1 MQSFHRLKRKF
12 KAITLVIAR
21 LKPGQEVFMGTF
33 QNVSRTEPCAIC
45 GKTDWCSVFLPDK
58 AAYQGQKM
66 YVCRRISSPE
76 IQSPLN
82 SKTYYFIKEFNDT
95 SCLYS
100 DVKNERDST
109 GKNFEYKYRSSAAKE
124 PPVKKIDTGIPA
136 LSNHELDLI
145 YRTFLKQ
152 LTLSKAHLR
161 KLHSDGWT
169 KELILQSGV
178 KSLQLPKSF
187 NAEKGYYTDQDSRIQ
202 ICNKLLESFSSLR
215 GVPGF
220 YQDTS
225 NQWTFSGKR
234 GILFPIRDRNNY
246 IYRLRLRLDRPELD
260 EKGKEKNKYKNFS
273 SYYPSPDSK
282 GNISNAFL
290 NGCRAG
296 SKIGFFYH
304 PETDDSSF
312 CIITEGEKK
321 AYVANHLLKCIVIS
335 VPGVNSY
342 AKLKEPDED
351 GISVFQF
358 LHMIGCNLIAV
369 AYDADKYINEKVLQC
384 EQRLIKLAKEESFK
398 TSIATW
404 NPGFGK
410 GLDDILALGIIP
422 EFVPV

>member
-1 MQSFHRLKRKF
+1 MWKNG
-12 KAITLVIAR
+12 LV
-21 LKPGQEVFMGTF
+21 FYF
-33 QNVSRTEPCAIC
+33 
-45 GKTDWCSVFLPDK
+45 FPDK
-58 AAYQGQKM
+58 AAYPGQKM

-82 SKTYYFIKEFNDT
+82 GKIYYFVKEFNDT

-100 DVKNERDST
+100 DVKRERDFKA
-109 GKNFEYKYRSSAAKE
+109 KNFEYKYDSSEAKK
-124 PPVKKIDTGIPA
+124 PSVKSINTGIPA
-136 LSNHELDLI
+136 LPNQKLDLI
-145 YRTFLKQ
+145 YRAFLKQ
-152 LTLSKAHLR
+152 LTLSKVHSR

-169 KELILQSGV
+169 KELIIRSSIR
-178 KSLQLPKSF
+178 SLQLPKSYDE
-187 NAEKGYYTDQDSRIQ
+187 EKGYYTDQASRIQ
-202 ICNKLLESFSSLR
+202 ICKKLLESFSSLH

-220 YQDTS
+220 YQNTS
-225 NQWTFSGKR
+225 NQWTFSGKP
-234 GILFPIRDRNNY
+234 GILFPIRDKSNY

-273 SYYPSPDSK
+273 SYYPSSDSD

-296 SKIGFFYH
+296 SNIGFFYR
-304 PETDDSSF
+304 PKTDDSSF

-321 AYVANHLLKCIVIS
+321 AYVANDSLKCIVIS

-342 AKLKEPDED
+342 AKLVEPDAD
-351 GISVFQF
+351 GISAFQF
-358 LHMIGCNLIAV
+358 LHMIGCKTIAV

-384 EQRLIKLAKEESFK
+384 EQRLIKLAKEEKFE
-398 TSIATW
+398 TSIAVW

-422 EFVPV
+422 EFVPI